1 MYETNKIY
9 LELTEIVI
17 NLFDLDETQI
27 STKFGT
33 DDSEKWDSIGH
44 LKLVAAIEERFQIEL
59 TPAEQTEMLTIG
71 LIIDIVSEKI
81 RSVEEGETSK

>member
-1 MYETNKIY
+1 MYETDKIY
-9 LELTEIVI
+9 LGLTEIVI

-27 STKFGT
+27 STEFGT
-33 DDSEKWDSIGH
+33 DDSEQWDSISH

-71 LIIDIVSEKI
+71 LIIDMVSEKI